1 MNKFALKVKSFGKS
15 IVERH
20 RNACAA
26 VVTGVSIC
34 QGMVLQIYAADDI
47 FEKGKTMLNKIYSDI
62 VAITCVTA
70 GCIAAVCL
78 YLMMFSK
85 NQRTVESSISW
96 LKRIAL
102 CAVAILLMSSILK
115 FIVNHLGLS
124 TNQSGIDIN

>member
-1 MNKFALKVKSFGKS
+1 MNKIALKVKSFGKS

-47 FEKGKTMLNKIYSDI
+47 FEKGKKMLNKIYSDI
-62 VAITCVTA
+62 VGITCVTA

-85 NQRTVESSISW
+85 NQRTVGSSISW
-96 LKRIAL
+96 LKRIAV

-115 FIVNHLGLS
+115 FIVNHLDLS
-124 TNQSGIDIN
+124 TDQSGININ

>member
-1 MNKFALKVKSFGKS
+1 MNKFASKVKSFGKN

-26 VVTGVSIC
+26 VVTGVSVC
-34 QGMVLQIYAADDI
+34 QGMVLQMYAADDI
-47 FEKGKTMLNKIYSDI
+47 FEKGKKMLNRIYSDI
-62 VAITCVTA
+62 VGITCVTA

-85 NQRTVESSISW
+85 NQRTVEGSISW
-96 LKRIAL
+96 LKRIAV

-115 FIVNHLGLS
+115 FIVNHLDLS
-124 TNQSGIDIN
+124 TDQSGININ